1 MKTRS
6 VFSGVSMKRLAVLTG
21 VLCLSIATVAA
32 AEQSARP
39 CRDDAARLCKDVQP
53 GEGRVARCLKEHA
66 NELSPACKENIG
78 KMKEKVKEVKEACE
92 QDAKKLCED
101 TKPGGGRIMQ
111 CLKQHESELS
121 PACKEHMDKPR
132 GKNRK

>member
-1 MKTRS
+1 MQTKS

-32 AEQSARP
+32 AEQAARP

-66 NELSPACKENIG
+66 SELSPACKENIG
-78 KMKEKVKEVKEACE
+78 RMKAEIREVAEACKD
-92 QDAKKLCED
+92 DAAKVCKGVE
-101 TKPGGGRIMQ
+101 PGKGRILR
-111 CLKQHESELS
+111 CLKQHEGELS

-132 GKNRK
+132 GKR